1 MRFRDR
7 ADAGRQLAAAL
18 RALRLR
24 APLVLGLPRG
34 GVPVAAVVADVIDGE
49 LGVVVARKIGAPGH
63 PEFGIGAIAE
73 HGGSVVD
80 ERAVAVLR
88 ISPDVYEDLV
98 RSEREELERRV
109 QRYRAGAPA
118 PDPADRDV
126 VVVDDGIA
134 TGVTAR
140 AALLGLRTR
149 RPRQLVMAAPVGAP
163 DSVAELESYA
173 DRVVCILQPGNFHA
187 VGAWYVDFRQTTDDE
202 VCRLLGRAA

>member
-7 ADAGRQLAAAL
+7 EDAGRQLAGPL
-18 RALRLR
+18 RELRLR

-34 GVPVAAVVADVIDGE
+34 GIPVAAVVAEVIDGE

-73 HGGSVVD
+73 HGGAVVD
-80 ERAVAVLR
+80 QRTVAALG
-88 ISPDVYEDLV
+88 ISPEDYDELV
-98 RSEREELERRV
+98 RSEREELQRRV
-109 QRYRAGAPA
+109 RRYRDGPA
-118 PDPADRDV
+118 PDPHGRDV

-140 AALLGLRTR
+140 AALLGLRTEGPER
-149 RPRQLVMAAPVGAP
+149 LVMAAPVGAP
-163 DSVAELESYA
+163 DSVADLESCA

-202 VCRLLGRAA
+202 VCRLLDRAA